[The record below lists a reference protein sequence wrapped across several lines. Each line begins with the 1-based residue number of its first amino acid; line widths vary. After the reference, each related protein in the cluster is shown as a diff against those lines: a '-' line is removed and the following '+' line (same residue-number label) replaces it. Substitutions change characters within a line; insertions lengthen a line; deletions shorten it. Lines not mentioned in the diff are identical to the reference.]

1 MESVSDIDVVLAD
14 NQPLTLSGLRSA
26 VEDHSDIRILGECTD
41 RQDMWDAVRDHSPHV
56 LVVSAELLEEDLD
69 ALQALTAE
77 NQETRVILLTS
88 RNDITFLQE
97 VLRNGARGVVQ
108 REKPVH
114 HIPIAIRKVTK
125 GELWFERDITAR
137 MINNLL
143 QNPKSKKDDIEEQ
156 KISAI
161 TTREQEVIGLICEGL
176 RNKEVSDRLHISEA
190 TVSHHLT
197 SIFRKLDIEDRVS
210 LVIYAVRKRLVTL

>member
-1 MESVSDIDVVLAD
+1 
-14 NQPLTLSGLRSA
+14 
-26 VEDHSDIRILGECTD
+26 
-41 RQDMWDAVRDHSPHV
+41 
-56 LVVSAELLEEDLD
+56 
-69 ALQALTAE
+69 
-77 NQETRVILLTS
+77 
-88 RNDITFLQE
+88 
-97 VLRNGARGVVQ
+97 
-108 REKPVH
+108 
-114 HIPIAIRKVTK
+114 
-125 GELWFERDITAR
+125 

-143 QNPKSKKDDIEEQ
+143 QNPKSKKDDLEEQ

-210 LVIYAVRKRLVTL
+210 LVIYAVRKRLGTL

>member
-1 MESVSDIDVVLAD
+1 
-14 NQPLTLSGLRSA
+14 
-26 VEDHSDIRILGECTD
+26 
-41 RQDMWDAVRDHSPHV
+41 
-56 LVVSAELLEEDLD
+56 
-69 ALQALTAE
+69 
-77 NQETRVILLTS
+77 
-88 RNDITFLQE
+88 
-97 VLRNGARGVVQ
+97 
-108 REKPVH
+108 
-114 HIPIAIRKVTK
+114 
-125 GELWFERDITAR
+125 

-143 QNPKSKKDDIEEQ
+143 QNPKSKKDDLEEQ
-156 KISAI
+156 KFSAI